1 MIEEKTDLSS
11 IDHDRSFLR
20 DVLRLVEDENEEQM
34 DEKLQYEARELG
46 VDIDALFFRPQST
59 RTFSSEPPR
68 RSESIDSRA
77 SQSTGL
83 TSNFSEISRDVQYG
97 KGRQL
102 SRASLSFRD
111 YDNFMARGRPNG
123 RHSISFSPPT
133 TPARSTFSL
142 PLSSPSSSP
151 KRNFRRIRGL
161 SMLKLSRAGSS
172 SSDNDSCPHCPQD
185 ALSQRRAV
193 HKLPCGHRLCTQALR
208 DTIRAGTASMTGAVP
223 SCCSIPIPGEMVE
236 HVMTQEEQTEL
247 LDKLEQWDEAA
258 SIAFSVASEKRYSA
272 QPRGPGIISRT
283 VSMESKV
290 DSMAPRAKTD
300 TAIWNERADFRQLH
314 TEQTELLER
323 FIVWIDRQRTELK
336 SKHDQLRNT
345 MRTHHESAAD
355 DLLEH
360 HESAMAEAEDKQVK
374 AEADMRETHLQE
386 VRDNATALKHME
398 SYCEGTYSTGE
409 PHNRTITDQDR
420 AELEKT
426 RRIRDSL
433 DAKHSSAINVLRG
446 EQGRRM
452 KLRAQRQEREVQEL
466 KRAQRREEL
475 ELERACTNETHR
487 FDESVAEKRKR
498 MRVRRDLQAA
508 ILTKRGPS
516 DANPVLEETFQTVN
530 WHREANDAVAGATIT
545 NTLSLSAT

>member
-1 MIEEKTDLSS
+1 MVKETS
-11 IDHDRSFLR
+11 IDYDRPFLR
-20 DVLRLVEDENEEQM
+20 DVLRLAEDENEEQM
-34 DEKLQYEARELG
+34 DEKLHYEAKELG
-46 VDIDALFFRPQST
+46 IDIDALFFRPQST
-59 RTFSSEPPR
+59 RTFSSDPPR
-68 RSESIDSRA
+68 RSDSIDSRA

-83 TSNFSEISRDVQYG
+83 TSNFSEISRDLQYG
-97 KGRQL
+97 KSSQL

-111 YDNFMARGRPNG
+111 YDNFMARGRPSG

-151 KRNFRRIRGL
+151 KRHFRRIRGL
-161 SMLKLSRAGSS
+161 SMLKLSRVGSS
-172 SSDNDSCPHCPQD
+172 SSDTDSCPHCPQD

-208 DTIRAGTASMTGAVP
+208 NTIRAGTSSTTGAVP

-247 LDKLEQWDEAA
+247 LEKLEQWDEAA
-258 SIAFSVASEKRYSA
+258 SIAFSVGSEKRYSA
-272 QPRGPGIISRT
+272 QPRGPGVISRT

-290 DSMAPRAKTD
+290 DSMAPRVKAETE
-300 TAIWNERADFRQLH
+300 ISNERADFRQLH

-323 FIVWIDRQRTELK
+323 FFLWIDRQHIELK
-336 SKHDQLRNT
+336 TRHDQLRNA

-355 DLLEH
+355 DLLER

-374 AEADMRETHLQE
+374 AEADMRETHNQE

-398 SYCEGTYSTGE
+398 AYCAGTYSTGE
-409 PHNRTITDQDR
+409 RHNRTVTDQDR

-433 DAKHSSAINVLRG
+433 DAKHSSTINVLRG

-452 KLRAQRQEREVQEL
+452 KLRSQRQEREVQEL

-498 MRVRRDLQAA
+498 MRVRRELQAA
-508 ILTKRGPS
+508 ILTKRGPC
-516 DANPVLEETFQTVN
+516 DVNPVLEEAFQTIN
-530 WHREANDAVAGATIT
+530 WQHETNNTTADAATGDKP
-545 NTLSLSAT
+545 SLLLT